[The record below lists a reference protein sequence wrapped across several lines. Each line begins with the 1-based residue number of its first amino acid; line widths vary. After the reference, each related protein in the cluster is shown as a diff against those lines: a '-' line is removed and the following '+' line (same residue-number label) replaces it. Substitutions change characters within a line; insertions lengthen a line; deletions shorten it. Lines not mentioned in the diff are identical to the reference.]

1 MTIGNIAIMT
11 TGFSNCY
18 NTLWEGTVI
27 VKQSM
32 KFYFS
37 MTLQVNP
44 KAW

>member
-11 TGFSNCY
+11 TGFGNCY
-18 NTLWEGTVI
+18 TLWEGTFI

-32 KFYFS
+32 KFYFP